1 MRQSCRLNHAAGEEA
16 FRINRKFSGCQGKIG
31 QQSNA
36 LARAR
41 AALAGRY
48 AATLPP

>member
-1 MRQSCRLNHAAGEEA
+1 VAGHAA
-16 FRINRKFSGCQGKIG
+16 FRINRRFWGFQGKIG
-31 QQSNA
+31 QQSNV